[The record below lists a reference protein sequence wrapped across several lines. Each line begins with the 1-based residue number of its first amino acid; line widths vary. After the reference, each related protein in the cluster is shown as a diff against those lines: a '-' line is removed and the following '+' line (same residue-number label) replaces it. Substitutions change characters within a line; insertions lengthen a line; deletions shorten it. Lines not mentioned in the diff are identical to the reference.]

1 MLPRRVKTDKR
12 HEKAFNFTCSSPL
25 LCITWRCHQ
34 NVNQNLLTSC
44 NAESVMRKFSKPDST
59 LQNHK
64 QGHII
69 LCVLECKSEMYT
81 FHFNLVYIC
90 WIFLLVV
97 FIYYLFSPF
106 GAMQVWVWL
115 ILITHQYNDKY
126 NFSFIYP
133 FIWAQFDFS
142 FKFRL

>member
-1 MLPRRVKTDKR
+1 MLPPRVKTDKR
-12 HEKAFNFTCSSPL
+12 HEKAFNFTCSSPV
-25 LCITWRCHQ
+25 LCIIWRCHQ

-69 LCVLECKSEMYT
+69 VCVLECKSEIYT

-97 FIYYLFSPF
+97 FIYFYLAHLGRCKFESGLSWSLINIRTSALFSPLF
-106 GAMQVWVWL
+106 EHNSTSAL
-115 ILITHQYNDKY
+115 NLDCN
-126 NFSFIYP
+126 
-133 FIWAQFDFS
+133 
-142 FKFRL
+142 R